1 MIIRTD
7 NVKRLLHVA
16 LAAAAAM
23 LPVHASHAQADY
35 PSRPVRMIVPF
46 APGGAS
52 DLVGRM
58 ISPKLTQELGQQV
71 VVDNRGGASGNI
83 GVEVA
88 ARATPDGY
96 TILLGN
102 IGTMAIN
109 PAVYPKFPIKPVRDL
124 IAITQ
129 VVDVPTAL
137 AVHPSVPAASVRE
150 FIDYAKARPAKLNYG
165 SAGGGSNGRLE
176 MEFFMRA
183 AGIDL
188 VHIPYKGGAGAAAT
202 ALLGGE
208 VHAAFVTLSSVITHA
223 RAGRLRVL
231 GVAAPRRVAAA
242 PDAQIMAEAG
252 FAGMTSGSWQGVYV
266 PVGTPRAIVNK
277 LHGVITRVMS
287 DPDVVKRLSDSGAE
301 VVVSKSPEDFAVF
314 MKAQT
319 AHWEKLV
326 RDIGVVAD

>member
-1 MIIRTD
+1 MKPISQT
-7 NVKRLLHVA
+7 LVA
-16 LAAAAAM
+16 AAVAVLAAHAAR
-23 LPVHASHAQADY
+23 AQPATDY
-35 PSRPVRMIVPF
+35 PLRPVRMIVPF

-58 ISPKLTQELGQQV
+58 ISPKLSLELGQQV

-109 PAVYPKFPIKPVRDL
+109 PAIYPKFPIKPVRDL
-124 IAITQ
+124 IGVTQ

-137 AVHPSVPAASVRE
+137 ATHPSLPVATVKE
-150 FIDYAKARPAKLNYG
+150 FIDYAKARPGKLNFG

-202 ALLGGE
+202 ALLAGE
-208 VHAAFVTLSSVITHA
+208 VHTAFVTLSSVLTHA
-223 RAGRLRVL
+223 RAGKLKVL
-231 GVAAPRRVAAA
+231 GVAARNRAAAA
-242 PDAQIMAEAG
+242 PDIQIMQEAG
-252 FAGMTSGSWQGVYV
+252 FPGMTSGSWQGVFV
-266 PVGTPRAIVNK
+266 PTGTPRAIVNRLYAVVTK
-277 LHGVITRVMS
+277 VMH
-287 DPDVVKRLSDSGAE
+287 DPEVTKRLNDSGAE
-301 VVVSKSPEDFAVF
+301 VITSKSPEGFAGF

-326 RDIGVVAD
+326 KEVGVVAD